1 MAQVA
6 AKVMGGS
13 LQELDAE
20 TVGELKDIMGLEG
33 TYSAQVNGE
42 SADDETQLRSRD
54 FVTFTK
60 SVKGG
65 KSL

>member
-13 LQELDAE
+13 LQEKDAE
-20 TVGELKDIMGLEG
+20 TVGDLKESMNLEG
-33 TYSAQVNGE
+33 NYSAQVNGE
-42 SADDETQLRSRD
+42 PADDDTQLRDRD